1 MKKLSDY
8 EVLNKDVFYR
18 CEHILDYI
26 KSHPDM
32 PFLEKEA
39 IKATIMDALTYKNEI
54 DRYREFLNID
64 NLEITDNPDDYR
76 YEEYPFISGIPL
88 WMKDE
93 LRKHCI
99 HITGGI
105 PISMFLAKPPSKI
118 DIHRYCV
125 YDPNTAVSSIFE
137 DATFYNVI
145 YTSPTRGVKIE
156 SKRPF
161 VEVNINGVKYLVD
174 VLTKRIIESSYF
186 KNNFGFDVSY
196 ELSKSD
202 FNKKQRKNYNDQ
214 VKEENNL
221 AIYICMAEPIFIKN
235 TIPNFAEM
243 NYELE
248 KSKEVYPQEWEK
260 SRLIYKDMEMKMGI
274 KINLGEKDNA

>member
-8 EVLNKDVFYR
+8 EVLNKEVFYR

-39 IKATIMDALTYKNEI
+39 IKSTIMDALVYKDEI
-54 DRYREFLNID
+54 DKYREFLNID
-64 NLEITDNPDDYR
+64 NLEITDNPEDYR
-76 YEEYPFISGIPL
+76 YEEYPAISGIPL

-99 HITGGI
+99 TITGGI
-105 PISMFLAKPPSKI
+105 PISMSLAKPPSKI
-118 DIHRYCV
+118 NRYCV

-137 DATFYNVI
+137 DATFYEVI
-145 YTSPTRGVKIE
+145 YTSPTRGIKIDKE
-156 SKRPF
+156 RPF

-174 VLTKRIIESSYF
+174 VLTKRIIKSSYF

-202 FNKKQRKNYNDQ
+202 FNRKQRKIYNDQ

-221 AIYICMAEPIFIKN
+221 AIYICMTEPLNMMNN
-235 TIPNFAEM
+235 TIPNCAEM

-248 KSKEVYPQEWEK
+248 KSKEMYPEEWEK

-274 KINLGEKDNA
+274 KVNIDN